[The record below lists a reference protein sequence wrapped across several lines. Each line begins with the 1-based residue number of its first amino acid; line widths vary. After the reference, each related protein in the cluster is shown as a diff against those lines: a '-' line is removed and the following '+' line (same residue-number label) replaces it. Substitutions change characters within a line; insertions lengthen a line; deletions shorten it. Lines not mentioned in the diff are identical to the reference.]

1 MHSPTTTDYPAETLT
16 VAVAQTN
23 IDWEAP
29 HLNHLRI
36 QRYIEQ
42 AALRGA
48 ELILFPEVI
57 TTGFTMKPKPWAE
70 NHLGE
75 TVQFISGQADKHNI
89 AVAFTLFVRAESEN
103 PSLSEKSRPDT
114 KPTGT
119 PSRTEEMELRA
130 LSTAGRETQYYNR
143 FYFIAPNQEI
153 VWQDKRHLFGMAGEG
168 RSVTAGKERVL
179 WHYRGWNILPI
190 VCYDLR
196 FPVWIRNKVI
206 EKTPLHVEEK
216 SNELS
221 QKTASSPSSSQ
232 RALEYDLILVAA
244 NWPTP
249 RTSAWQTLLRAR
261 AIENLSYVCG
271 ANRVGQDPY
280 KMDYRGDSAIISFKG
295 DLLCEAKPHEEELL
309 WAILDYKKLNDFR
322 NKFPAWQD
330 ADPFVLQL

>member
-1 MHSPTTTDYPAETLT
+1 MHSPTATNHPAETLT

-29 HLNHLRI
+29 HLNRQRM
-36 QRYIEQ
+36 QRYIER
-42 AALRGA
+42 AALLGA

-75 TVQFISGQADKHNI
+75 TVQFISNQADKHNI

-103 PSLSEKSRPDT
+103 ASPFEGPRPDT
-114 KPTGT
+114 GLMVT
-119 PSRTEEMELRA
+119 PSAAEGTEVQT
-130 LSTAGRETQYYNR
+130 LSTVGRETQYYNR

-168 RSVTAGKERVL
+168 CSVTAGKERNL

-216 SNELS
+216 SNGFP
-221 QKTASSPSSSQ
+221 QKTTSSPSSQ
-232 RALEYDLILVAA
+232 RILEYDLILVAA

-249 RTSAWQTLLRAR
+249 RASAWQTLLRGR

-271 ANRVGQDPY
+271 ANRVGQDPH

-295 DLLCEAKPHEEELL
+295 DLLCEGKPHEEELL